1 MLALI
6 VCRKGMKFS
15 WQTRIIFYIFFDGER
30 TQTFQGHEPPT
41 GVSLSATK
49 GGFASIS
56 ERILDLQDFSA
67 NTGVLL
73 RVCENTKKA

>member
-1 MLALI
+1 M
-6 VCRKGMKFS
+6 
-15 WQTRIIFYIFFDGER
+15 
-30 TQTFQGHEPPT
+30 

-73 RVCENTKKA
+73 RVYENTKKA